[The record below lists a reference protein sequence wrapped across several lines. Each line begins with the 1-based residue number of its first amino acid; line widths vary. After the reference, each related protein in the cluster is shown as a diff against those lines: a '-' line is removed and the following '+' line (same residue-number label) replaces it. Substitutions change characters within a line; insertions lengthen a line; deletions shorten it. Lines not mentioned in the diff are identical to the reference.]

1 METTNR
7 VNTYLT
13 KCTSCFYF
21 LLLIDESRA
30 KAKKAAPYL
39 FTAVIRKQPAA
50 SLNGHCP
57 LQQVEWK
64 RSTTSKDPEERCD
77 SYLEQCTRENFSHRR
92 TMLFNSRASGK
103 NIKVLELLSM
113 YFGYIQPITFQNST
127 KYEYKFISNQ
137 KQKIFSDGK
146 YSLLLHFHEWTLV
159 GKYVLNVECQYY
171 I

>member
-30 KAKKAAPYL
+30 KAKKAATYL

-92 TMLFNSRASGK
+92 TMLFNSCASGK
-103 NIKVLELLSM
+103 NIKVLELLIDTTNHF
-113 YFGYIQPITFQNST
+113 YQNSA

-146 YSLLLHFHEWTLV
+146 YILLLHLHEWTLV
-159 GKYVLNVECQYY
+159 GKYVLNVKCQYY

>member
-21 LLLIDESRA
+21 LLLIDESRP
-30 KAKKAAPYL
+30 KAKKASPYL

-57 LQQVEWK
+57 LQQVKWK

-92 TMLFNSRASGK
+92 TMLFNSRASEEKYKGIRI
-103 NIKVLELLSM
+103 IK
-113 YFGYIQPITFQNST
+113 YFGYIQPITFIRTLLST
-127 KYEYKFISNQ
+127 NTV
-137 KQKIFSDGK
+137 
-146 YSLLLHFHEWTLV
+146 HFNLSKTKNFL
-159 GKYVLNVECQYY
+159 
-171 I
+171 

>member
-30 KAKKAAPYL
+30 KAKKAATYL

-92 TMLFNSRASGK
+92 TMLFNSCASGK
-103 NIKVLELLSM
+103 NKYKGIRIIK
-113 YFGYIQPITFQNST
+113 YFGYIQSITFQNCT
-127 KYEYKFISNQ
+127 KKYEYKFISNQ

-146 YSLLLHFHEWTLV
+146 YSLLLTTFT
-159 GKYVLNVECQYY
+159 
-171 I
+171 

>member
-21 LLLIDESRA
+21 LLLIDESRP
-30 KAKKAAPYL
+30 KAKKASPYL

-103 NIKVLELLSM
+103 NIKVLELLSISDT
-113 YFGYIQPITFQNST
+113 YNQSHFRTLLSTAHTHNSSFRTLGYRS
-127 KYEYKFISNQ
+127 
-137 KQKIFSDGK
+137 
-146 YSLLLHFHEWTLV
+146 
-159 GKYVLNVECQYY
+159 
-171 I
+171 

>member
-30 KAKKAAPYL
+30 KAKKAATYL

-92 TMLFNSRASGK
+92 TMLFNSCASGK
-103 NIKVLELLSM
+103 NKYKGIRIIK
-113 YFGYIQPITFQNST
+113 YFGYIQPITFIRTLLST
-127 KYEYKFISNQ
+127 NTSSFQIKNK
-137 KQKIFSDGK
+137 KI
-146 YSLLLHFHEWTLV
+146 L
-159 GKYVLNVECQYY
+159 
-171 I
+171 

>member
-1 METTNR
+1 MSDPSKCLNFRKPSVTFSRRKMCYEKESGHLLYFTIYFQLSNLKILLFTFVKAKTNQSSLVNRILGVLVDKVCLNKKFGYKGVHSPVLKYPFDPAGLNTVGVVLEIEKVKKNMETTNR

-57 LQQVEWK
+57 L
-64 RSTTSKDPEERCD
+64 
-77 SYLEQCTRENFSHRR
+77 
-92 TMLFNSRASGK
+92 
-103 NIKVLELLSM
+103 
-113 YFGYIQPITFQNST
+113 
-127 KYEYKFISNQ
+127 
-137 KQKIFSDGK
+137 
-146 YSLLLHFHEWTLV
+146 
-159 GKYVLNVECQYY
+159 
-171 I
+171 

>member
-30 KAKKAAPYL
+30 KAKKAATYL

-103 NIKVLELLSM
+103 NIKVLELLSISDT
-113 YFGYIQPITFQNST
+113 YNQSLFRTVLSTNTSSFQIKNKNFFLMEST
-127 KYEYKFISNQ
+127 AYY
-137 KQKIFSDGK
+137 
-146 YSLLLHFHEWTLV
+146 LLHLHEWTLV